1 MVKTISIDELK
12 ELIKGDEKFT
22 LIDVREKDELS
33 HGMILGAVNISVDEI
48 EEAFTKSKTT
58 EEEFKE
64 KYGFTRPE
72 WNDDVVCYCRTGG
85 RSLKAV
91 EVLMD
96 LSFINAKNYSGSVF
110 EWSKTDDDVE
120 FY

>member
-1 MVKTISIDELK
+1 MVKTISIEELK
-12 ELIKGDEKFT
+12 ELMNSDDKFT
-22 LIDVREKDELS
+22 LIDVREEDELS
-33 HGMILGAVNISVDEI
+33 HGMIPGAVNVPVGEI
-48 EEAFTKSKTT
+48 EEAFTKSKTSP
-58 EEEFKE
+58 EEFKE
-64 KYGFTRPE
+64 KYEFDRPE

-96 LSFINAKNYSGSVF
+96 LSFINAKNYGGSVF